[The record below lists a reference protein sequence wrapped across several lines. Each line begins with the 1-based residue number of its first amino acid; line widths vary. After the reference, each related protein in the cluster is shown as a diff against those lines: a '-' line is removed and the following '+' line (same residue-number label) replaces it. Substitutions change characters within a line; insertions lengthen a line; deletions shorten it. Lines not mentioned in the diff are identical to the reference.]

1 MTNRPTSL
9 DIAGY
14 GRPPDSGYGLV
25 RNIMVPMRDGVR
37 LATDVY
43 RPASEDGDLLP
54 GPFPVIVDRTPYEK
68 VPRALRNAPEYFA
81 QRGYVFVFQDARG
94 HGDSEGEYYLYT
106 SEGRDGADCLE
117 WVVGQPWCNGR
128 VGTSGFSHDAAT
140 QNAIAR
146 EASPHLSAMFPA
158 FCSSNYHNDVAG
170 HGGAQR
176 LSHNFVYTVMHALLD
191 KRAKASPDITAG
203 LLRVQQNMY
212 SWFSAHPE
220 KHKRLFRD
228 VPNALQWYDDWLA
241 HPDLDEYWKQNA
253 YYFEESYD
261 QYPDVPAY
269 FMGGFYDFCELGT
282 VTNFEGVRAT
292 ARSAPTFLMLGPWCH
307 GPHNAVAHVR
317 WRRGVR
323 AGVCGRL
330 DSSPAGVLRRVPQR
344 CRHGA
349 VRPGVLGEGVRHG
362 RRNRTKDSRGSP
374 RSRGVLAHR
383 S

>member
-1 MTNRPTSL
+1 MCSC
-9 DIAGY
+9 
-14 GRPPDSGYGLV
+14 S
-25 RNIMVPMRDGVR
+25 
-37 LATDVY
+37 
-43 RPASEDGDLLP
+43 
-54 GPFPVIVDRTPYEK
+54 RTP
-68 VPRALRNAPEYFA
+68 
-81 QRGYVFVFQDARG
+81 GG

-106 SEGRDGADCLE
+106 SEGKDGADCLE

-191 KRAKASPDITAG
+191 KKAKASPDITAG

-241 HPDLDEYWKQNA
+241 HPDLDDYWKQNA
-253 YYFEESYD
+253 FYFEESYD
-261 QYPDVPAY
+261 QYPDVPAF
-269 FMGGFYDFCELGT
+269 FMGGYYDFCELGT

-307 GPHNAVAHVR
+307 GPHNAERRFAGDVEFGTESAIDWTPVR
-317 WRRGVR
+317 LAFFDESLKGVDT
-323 AGVCGRL
+323 GV
-330 DSSPAGVLRRVPQR
+330 
-344 CRHGA
+344 
-349 VRPGVLGEGVRHG
+349 VRPRVFGEGVRHG

-374 RSRGVLAHR
+374 RSRGILAHR
-383 S
+383 GRVAAPGYGAPRLLPRRCGNVVQRAANRGRSGELRLRPFGSGAADRR